1 MITQFSGLPLSAVDE
16 AKERDQ
22 LKAELT
28 RELTG
33 LYPEEVLDSY
43 FVEFVTQ

>member
-1 MITQFSGLPLSAVDE
+1 MSTQTAMPRMKAKYNDE
-16 AKERDQ
+16 IRDQ